1 MMKME
6 TDKIIDEQVN
16 TNTQVSL
23 NFINISEAENMIR
36 VNKKKKLWIK
46 HHVFLEYPFAHSKHR

>member
-6 TDKIIDEQVN
+6 TDKIIDEQAN

-23 NFINISEAENMIR
+23 NFINIYQ
-36 VNKKKKLWIK
+36 KLK
-46 HHVFLEYPFAHSKHR
+46 T

>member
-6 TDKIIDEQVN
+6 TDKIIDEQAN

-36 VNKKKKLWIK
+36 VNKKKIVNKASCIFGISLCA
-46 HHVFLEYPFAHSKHR
+46 LQA